1 MKLEDRLHIAIK
13 KLEELLAQND
23 EMYRRSDTERLRGK
37 IDGIKLALSYLNE
50 EKIQELSKIVDK
62 HERMME
68 IAYEYS
74 EEDTATNKKTSDCLC
89 SGCAGLKVVGNET
102 SDEREARTDRET
114 SEKLKEKCRSC
125 SGSRVLYTSVLHPTN
140 PNLDSWITNPCHCT
154 RRY

>member
-1 MKLEDRLHIAIK
+1 MDIRLFNLQMAVRVAFQDWSAEPDRLSLIK
-13 KLEELLAQND
+13 NLRKALD
-23 EMYRRSDTERLRGK
+23 EVQDYTIDQIIGSDPFTAKRG
-37 IDGIKLALSYLNE
+37 
-50 EKIQELSKIVDK
+50 
-62 HERMME
+62 
-68 IAYEYS
+68 
-74 EEDTATNKKTSDCLC
+74 DTATNKNTSDCLC
-89 SGCAGLKVVGNET
+89 SGCSVQSTVGNET

>member
-1 MKLEDRLHIAIK
+1 MSPETVRGASAPRSRTDTCEKLFNPVHPVLSLWTGVFPSWIGRLMDLENRLHSAIK

-74 EEDTATNKKTSDCLC
+74 IDYKYSETAAKECGDYPAPCNCD
-89 SGCAGLKVVGNET
+89 
-102 SDEREARTDRET
+102 DPRTHN
-114 SEKLKEKCRSC
+114 
-125 SGSRVLYTSVLHPTN
+125 GH
-140 PNLDSWITNPCHCT
+140 
-154 RRY
+154 

>member
-1 MKLEDRLHIAIK
+1 MNLEARLHNAIK

-74 EEDTATNKKTSDCLC
+74 IDYKYSETAAKECGDYPAPCNCD
-89 SGCAGLKVVGNET
+89 
-102 SDEREARTDRET
+102 DPRTHN
-114 SEKLKEKCRSC
+114 
-125 SGSRVLYTSVLHPTN
+125 GH
-140 PNLDSWITNPCHCT
+140 
-154 RRY
+154 